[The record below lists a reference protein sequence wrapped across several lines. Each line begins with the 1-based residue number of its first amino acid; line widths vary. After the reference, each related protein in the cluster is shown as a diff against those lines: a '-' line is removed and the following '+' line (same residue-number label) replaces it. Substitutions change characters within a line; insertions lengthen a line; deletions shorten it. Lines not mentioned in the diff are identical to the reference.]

1 MKNWKLTFCATVAGL
16 GLAGVGAAH
25 ADPLA
30 SPSMTPPLSSNAN
43 PLSVEAGPL
52 GKIYVSGQVSGIG
65 YTQSNPFNN
74 GAGDK
79 SSYGDLSNA
88 QVEIQKTDGIFQFY
102 VQAGEYS
109 LMSLGT
115 QYVKASLLTPNTY
128 TNVPVAYAKIAPNSS
143 FSVMA
148 GRLPTLIGAEYTFSF
163 QNMNIERG
171 LLWNQEPA
179 ISQGVQVN
187 YSHGPLSLSFSVND
201 GFFSSKLSTLSGLAT
216 WTIDP
221 KNVVAFAAS
230 GNASEYT
237 RPSTFVTSTTLQNSQ
252 VYNLMFTHTDGPF
265 MIEPYLQYT
274 HVDANAAAGIPFS
287 ASTTGVAVLS
297 KYSFTPELSLAGR
310 VEYIS
315 ARGGPNDLTGT
326 NLLYGPRSNAYS
338 LTLTP
343 TWQRKAIFVRG
354 EVSYTHASDIVP
366 GEALGS
372 AFAAKSQTRGVV
384 EVGFM
389 F

>member
-1 MKNWKLTFCATVAGL
+1 MKNWKLILYATVASL
-16 GLAGVGAAH
+16 GLAAVGAAH

-74 GAGDK
+74 GLGDK

-115 QYVKASLLTPNTY
+115 QYIKASEYTPNTY
-128 TNVPVAYAKIAPNSS
+128 TNVPVAYAKIAPSAN

-216 WTIDP
+216 WTIDS
-221 KNVVAFAAS
+221 KNVVAFAGS

-237 RPSTFVTSTTLQNSQ
+237 RPSTFVTSETLQNSQ

-297 KYSFTPELSLAGR
+297 KYSFTPELSVAGR

-315 ARGGPNDLTGT
+315 ARGGPNDGTGT

-343 TWQRKAIFVRG
+343 TWQRKALFVRG

-372 AFAAKSQTRGVV
+372 AFSAKSQTRGVV

>member
-1 MKNWKLTFCATVAGL
+1 
-16 GLAGVGAAH
+16 
-25 ADPLA
+25 
-30 SPSMTPPLSSNAN
+30 
-43 PLSVEAGPL
+43 
-52 GKIYVSGQVSGIG
+52 
-65 YTQSNPFNN
+65 
-74 GAGDK
+74 
-79 SSYGDLSNA
+79 
-88 QVEIQKTDGIFQFY
+88 
-102 VQAGEYS
+102 
-109 LMSLGT
+109 
-115 QYVKASLLTPNTY
+115 
-128 TNVPVAYAKIAPNSS
+128 
-143 FSVMA
+143 MA

-221 KNVVAFAAS
+221 KNVVAFAGS

-237 RPSTFVTSTTLQNSQ
+237 RPATFVTSTTLQNSQ

-343 TWQRKAIFVRG
+343 TWQRKALFVRG